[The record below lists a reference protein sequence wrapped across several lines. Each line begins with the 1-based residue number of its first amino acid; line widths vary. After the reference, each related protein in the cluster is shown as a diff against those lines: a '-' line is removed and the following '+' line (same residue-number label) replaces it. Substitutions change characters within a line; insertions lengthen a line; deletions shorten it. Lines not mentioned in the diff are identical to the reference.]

1 MYMFGPKLLV
11 TGFFSLLQY
20 FRHMKST
27 VPTLLRQPS
36 IIQMDLNEAWLYLK
50 FCNFY
55 TRVPMNFSTDIKI
68 WVFEYSCTR
77 VSRNTRIKTREY

>member
-20 FRHMKST
+20 FRHMKSN

-36 IIQMDLNEAWLYLK
+36 IIQMDLNEA
-50 FCNFY
+50 
-55 TRVPMNFSTDIKI
+55 
-68 WVFEYSCTR
+68 
-77 VSRNTRIKTREY
+77 